1 MVIFHPLHHMRMMPD
16 DDICTAINQFPIS
29 IAPFGNRNI
38 DHLYTGVDLYDQ
50 QIYLRLIIGN
60 ICTYPGVVYPSI
72 SILLLTF
79 PPALTVFA
87 IGHKAIPYTVYGFY
101 LGAIGL
107 RRIACAD
114 GAVLSQCRQ
123 RVVQA
128 LLSIIKDVIIRH
140 GE

>member
-16 DDICTAINQFPIS
+16 NDICTAINQFPIS

-38 DHLYTGVDLYDQ
+38 DHLYTGVDSYNQ
-50 QIYLRLIIGN
+50 QIYPRLLLGDIGV
-60 ICTYPGVVYPSI
+60 YSWVVYPSI
-72 SILLLTF
+72 SHLLL
-79 PPALTVFA
+79 ALQRTITVFA

-101 LGAIGL
+101 HEAIGL

-128 LLSIIKDVIIRH
+128 LLTIIKDVIIRH